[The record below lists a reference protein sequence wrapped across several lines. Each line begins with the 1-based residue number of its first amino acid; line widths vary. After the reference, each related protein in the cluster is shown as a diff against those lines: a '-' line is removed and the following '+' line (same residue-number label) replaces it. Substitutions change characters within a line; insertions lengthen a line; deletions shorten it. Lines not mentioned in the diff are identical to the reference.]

1 MIFENIKE
9 FRKRDGQDLPPSQWL
24 EVTQQMVNDFAAATQ
39 DHQWIH
45 TDVERAKKE
54 SPFGGTIA
62 HGFFS
67 VSMLSKFIM
76 DNVQVKTAKMG
87 VNYGLEKVRFPH
99 PVPVG
104 SEIRLL
110 TKVAKIE
117 NYGESGIKIFWDCT
131 LEIKSIEKPACV
143 GIFISLLFE

>member
-1 MIFENIKE
+1 MEFATIAD
-9 FRKRDGQDLPPSQWL
+9 FRKKEGEDLPPSYWL
-24 EVTQQMVNDFAAATQ
+24 EVTQQMINDFSEATK
-39 DHQWIH
+39 DYQWIH
-45 TDVERAKKE
+45 TDVERSKKE

-76 DNVQVKTAKMG
+76 DTVHVKSAKMG
-87 VNYGLEKVRFPH
+87 VNYGLEKIRFPH

-110 TKVAKIE
+110 NKVAKVTD
-117 NYGESGIKIFWDCT
+117 YGDKGVKVFWDCVI
-131 LEIKSIEKPACV
+131 EIKGVKKPACV
-143 GIFISLLFE
+143 GTFISLLFE

>member
-1 MIFENIKE
+1 MQFENIAD
-9 FRKRDGQDLPPSQWL
+9 FRKMEGQELPPSQWL
-24 EVTQQMVNDFAAATQ
+24 TVSQKMVDDFSAATQ
-39 DHQWIH
+39 DYQWIH

-54 SPFGGTIA
+54 SPFRGTIA

-76 DNVQVKTAKMG
+76 DNVEVKSAKMG

-104 SEIRLL
+104 SDIRLL
-110 TKVAKIE
+110 TKVIKID
-117 NYGESGIKIFWDCT
+117 NYGNNGVKIFWDCT
-131 LEIKSIEKPACV
+131 LEIKGVKKPACV
-143 GIFISLLFE
+143 GTFISLLFE

>member
-1 MIFENIKE
+1 MTFQNIAE
-9 FRKRDGQDLPPSQWL
+9 FRQQEGQDLPPSQWL
-24 EVTQQMVNDFAAATQ
+24 QVTQKMVDDFSAATQ
-39 DHQWIH
+39 DYQWIH

-76 DNVQVKTAKMG
+76 DNVEVHSAKMG

-110 TKVAKIE
+110 TKVAKVDD
-117 NYGESGIKIFWDCT
+117 YGNKGVKIFWDCV
-131 LEIKSIEKPACV
+131 LEIKGVKKPACV
-143 GIFISLLFE
+143 GTFISLLFE

>member
-1 MIFENIKE
+1 MQFKNISE
-9 FRKRDGQDLPPSQWL
+9 FRKMEGQDLPPTEWL

-39 DHQWIH
+39 DFQWIH
-45 TDVERAKKE
+45 IDVERAKKE
-54 SPFGGTIA
+54 SPFGGPIA

-76 DNVQVKTAKMG
+76 DSIEIKSAKMG

-104 SEIRLL
+104 SHIRLL
-110 TKVAKIE
+110 TKVAQ
-117 NYGESGIKIFWDCT
+117 IKNQGSNGVRIFWDCT
-131 LEIKSIEKPACV
+131 LEIKGVNKPACV
-143 GIFISLLFE
+143 GTFISLLFE

>member
-1 MIFENIKE
+1 MQFKNIAE
-9 FRKRDGQDLPPSQWL
+9 FRKMEGQDLPPSQWL
-24 EVTQQMVNDFAAATQ
+24 QVTQKMVNDFSAATQ
-39 DHQWIH
+39 DYQWIH

-54 SPFGGTIA
+54 SPFGGPIA

-76 DNVQVKTAKMG
+76 DNVEIKSAKMG

-104 SEIRLL
+104 SHIRLL
-110 TKVAKIE
+110 ANVAQVKDQ
-117 NYGESGIKIFWDCT
+117 GPTGIRIFWDCT
-131 LEIKSIEKPACV
+131 LEIKGVEKPACV
-143 GIFISLLFE
+143 GTFISLLFE

>member
-1 MIFENIKE
+1 MQFENITDFKKKE
-9 FRKRDGQDLPPSQWL
+9 GQDLPPSQWL
-24 EVTQQMVNDFAAATQ
+24 TVTQKMVDDFSAATQ
-39 DHQWIH
+39 DYQWIH

-76 DNVQVKTAKMG
+76 DNVDVKSAKMG

-104 SEIRLL
+104 SDIRLL
-110 TKVAKIE
+110 TKVAKITD
-117 NYGESGIKIFWDCT
+117 YGERGIKIFWDCT
-131 LEIKSIEKPACV
+131 LEIKNVEKPACV
-143 GIFISLLFE
+143 GTFISLLFE